1 MHASHS
7 RISGHLKH
15 TLNKKVNNFNGKY
28 NEENQ
33 RLRKHALLCVGSH
46 LMESQK
52 GLSEEVTLE
61 LKLQDE
67 VCGIS
72 VLAM

>member
-1 MHASHS
+1 
-7 RISGHLKH
+7 
-15 TLNKKVNNFNGKY
+15 
-28 NEENQ
+28 
-33 RLRKHALLCVGSH
+33 
-46 LMESQK
+46 MESQK

-72 VLAM
+72 VLAGGTESAKAQRWE